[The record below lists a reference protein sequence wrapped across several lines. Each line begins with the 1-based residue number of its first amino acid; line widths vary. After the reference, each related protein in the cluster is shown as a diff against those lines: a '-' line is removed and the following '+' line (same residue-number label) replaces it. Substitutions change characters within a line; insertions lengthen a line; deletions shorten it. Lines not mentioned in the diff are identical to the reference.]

1 MKLNDLYLT
10 HPEIFVQ
17 LTLQQQI
24 YMLDAAGL
32 GTHNLHSPLTECR
45 ISQENHYEDMWT
57 FSGHAQR
64 MLLET
69 TTYIAYW
76 NDHFRLEFA
85 R

>member
-1 MKLNDLYLT
+1 MKLNNLYLT

-17 LTLQQQI
+17 LTLQQQVH
-24 YMLDAAGL
+24 MLETAGL
-32 GTHNLHSPLTECR
+32 HLSNLRSPLTECR

-64 MLLET
+64 MLLDT

-76 NDHFRLEFA
+76 NDHCRLDFT

>member
-24 YMLDAAGL
+24 YMLEAAGL
-32 GTHNLHSPLTECR
+32 HTGNLRSPLTGFR
-45 ISQENHYEDMWT
+45 ISQENHYEDIWT

-76 NDHFRLEFA
+76 NDHCRLDFT